1 MVIANSSLRA
11 SLAICHRRQG
21 LQRKRHFEK
30 AFTFI
35 QTLFRLF
42 QSAENVKCRRISLE
56 LISWGPHSSLERE
69 RKTHRRLFTSS
80 IKLEIRHFHV
90 VVMQWWQQNV
100 QKSVITCKVVVLFN
114 KPIAFLAFSLPSPWS
129 LPNRPG
135 LHVIATIADKNGSA
149 IAAIDG
155 FHMIAAYRWMKTE
168 GTWV

>member
-1 MVIANSSLRA
+1 MKLVSKVLVAQFLFFHRNSHSSFIRFRRWTYPITDVPKKFNETIILFALVGYEIVMANSSLRA
-11 SLAICHRRQG
+11 SLAICRRRQG

-69 RKTHRRLFTSS
+69 RKTHRRLFTSF

-90 VVMQWWQQNV
+90 VVMQ
-100 QKSVITCKVVVLFN
+100 
-114 KPIAFLAFSLPSPWS
+114 
-129 LPNRPG
+129 
-135 LHVIATIADKNGSA
+135 
-149 IAAIDG
+149 
-155 FHMIAAYRWMKTE
+155 
-168 GTWV
+168 